1 MINPLKGLGDLNK
14 LRQEAQKLQNELKK
28 LEVTEERGRAYVVMT
43 GDMKIKELKI
53 NGEEMNDVKE
63 ALNEALNKVQK
74 KAAAKMQEM
83 GGGLGGLLGGGK

>member
-28 LEVTEERGRAYVVMT
+28 LEVTEERGRAHIVMT
-43 GDMKIKELKI
+43 GDMKVKELRI
-53 NGEEMNDVKE
+53 NGEEMNDVKD

-83 GGGLGGLLGGGK
+83 GGGLGGLLGGK